1 MVGKRF
7 PDEDVIWLLRRI
19 EVESASRVNVAPAC
33 RSAGVSAA
41 PIMPGERSFAG
52 MGPSEVK
59 DPLKSKRRQHICR
72 NCHCHQN
79 IYERD

>member
-1 MVGKRF
+1 MKRIDVMVGKRF
-7 PDEDVIWLLRRI
+7 SDEDVIWLLRRI

-59 DPLKSKRRQHICR
+59 EKTAYLQELPLSSK
-72 NCHCHQN
+72 
-79 IYERD
+79 YL